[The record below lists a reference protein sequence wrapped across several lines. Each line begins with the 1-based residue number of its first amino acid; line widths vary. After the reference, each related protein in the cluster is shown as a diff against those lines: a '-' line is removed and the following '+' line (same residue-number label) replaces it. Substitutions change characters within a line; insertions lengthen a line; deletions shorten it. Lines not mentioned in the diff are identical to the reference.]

1 MKRFLTEPPCVLL
14 LISTSLKA
22 SRDILSGILGYV
34 KMHSPWNL
42 HIIDNADLP
51 SSFANVKSR
60 AADGMI
66 IGLVPKQSNHID
78 FGIPIVTLDG
88 NPGQLASH
96 FVNPHEMVCD
106 ARAIA
111 EAAAD
116 HLIARGFTHFAY
128 VGDLAG
134 RVWAEDRGMHFQAR
148 LRERGFDCPVLV
160 PERYPQSDPHLR
172 WTDYQRLATDWLQA
186 LPPQTAVFA
195 ANDRRAMTILD
206 ICRIAGIRVPGDLAI
221 LGCDND
227 EILCENTTPPLSS
240 VEPDFQTAG
249 YQAAQTLDRLMAG
262 AGADAVP
269 VRQHYGVK
277 RIVERVSTLYRP
289 NALSPRTL
297 AALDFIRLNA
307 ANEIGVA
314 DVAAHIRISRRSAEL
329 LFRRDL
335 DQTIGHAIQAARVE
349 RMKTLLADTM
359 QSATAICGLSGYAS
373 ESQAKLAFKRHVG
386 MAMSEYRKTR
396 LTEKTFRTL

>member
-1 MKRFLTEPPCVLL
+1 MKHFLTEPPCVLL
-14 LISTSLKA
+14 LISTTLKA

-42 HIIDNADLP
+42 HIIDNADVP
-51 SSFANVKSR
+51 SSFAKVKSR

-66 IGLVPKQSNHID
+66 IGLVPRQSNHID
-78 FGIPIVTLDG
+78 FGVPVVTLDG
-88 NPGQLASH
+88 NPGQLASR

-106 ARAIA
+106 ARAVA

-116 HLIARGFTHFAY
+116 HLIAHGFKHFAY
-128 VGDLAG
+128 VGDDIG
-134 RVWAEDRGMHFQAR
+134 RVWASERGTHFQER
-148 LRERGFDCPVLV
+148 LRVRGFDCPVLP
-160 PERYPQSDPHLR
+160 PERKPEPDSHLR
-172 WTDYQRLATDWLQA
+172 WTERQQVTTDWLSA
-186 LPPQTAVFA
+186 LPPQTAVFV

-289 NALSPRTL
+289 NALNLRTL

-314 DVAAHIRISRRSAEL
+314 DVAAHIRISRRSAEI

-335 DQTIGHAIQAARVE
+335 DQTIGHAIQSARVE
-349 RMKTLLADTM
+349 RMKTLLADTT
-359 QSATAICGLSGYAS
+359 QSITMICGLSGYGS
-373 ESQAKLAFKRHVG
+373 ESQAKLVFKRLVG
-386 MAMSEYRKTR
+386 MAMSEYRKSR
-396 LTEKTFRTL
+396 LAEKTFRTL

>member
-1 MKRFLTEPPCVLL
+1 M
-14 LISTSLKA
+14 SATSPA
-22 SRDILSGILGYV
+22 ESG
-34 KMHSPWNL
+34 
-42 HIIDNADLP
+42 
-51 SSFANVKSR
+51 R
-60 AADGMI
+60 
-66 IGLVPKQSNHID
+66 
-78 FGIPIVTLDG
+78 
-88 NPGQLASH
+88 
-96 FVNPHEMVCD
+96 
-106 ARAIA
+106 RIA
-111 EAAAD
+111 GC
-116 HLIARGFTHFAY
+116 I
-128 VGDLAG
+128 
-134 RVWAEDRGMHFQAR
+134 FQAR
-148 LRERGFDCPVLV
+148 LRERGFDCPILV

-172 WTDYQRLATDWLQA
+172 WTDYQRFATDWLQA

-269 VRQHYGVK
+269 VRQRYGVK

-289 NALSPRTL
+289 NALNPRTL

-349 RMKTLLADTM
+349 RMKTLLADTSGAM
-359 QSATAICGLSGYAS
+359 GYGVPAAIACAITTGRTVVALTGDGDFMMTGQELATARQYGARLIVVLVNNGVYGTIRMHQAREYPHRQAGSMLTNPDFVRLAESHGLAGERVERTEQFEPALRDALARKEGTLIEIMLS
-373 ESQAKLAFKRHVG
+373 EQVITTRSTLEAIETQAAGR
-386 MAMSEYRKTR
+386 
-396 LTEKTFRTL
+396 